1 MALKPLYEKGCFTKS
16 KYLKIRSSGL
26 QRGIL
31 YGQAKVQKPVKD
43 NCPSFCHILLE
54 ISTPTYDLAI
64 FPVPI
69 LNSLTRNKYTLH
81 DLLSFSKSKFNS
93 KNLISSLDV
102 ENLFINIPLKETNDD
117 IINDF

>member
-1 MALKPLYEKGCFTKS
+1 MYEKGCFTKS
-16 KYLKIRSSGL
+16 KYLKISSSGL

-54 ISTPTYDLAI
+54 ISTPTYDLAK

-69 LNSLTRNKYTLH
+69 LKSLTRNKYTLH
-81 DLLSFSKSKFNS
+81 DLFSFSKWN
-93 KNLISSLDV
+93 
-102 ENLFINIPLKETNDD
+102 
-117 IINDF
+117 